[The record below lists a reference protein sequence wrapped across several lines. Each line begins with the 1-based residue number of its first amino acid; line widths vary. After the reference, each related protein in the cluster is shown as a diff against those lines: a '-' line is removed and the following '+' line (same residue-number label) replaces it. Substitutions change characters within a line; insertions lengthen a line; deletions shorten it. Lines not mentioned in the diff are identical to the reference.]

1 MPLLNYNFL
10 SVFVDALVKLP
21 QLFSSII
28 HSSLKLLLQC
38 VCVCV
43 PFVFSLN
50 ELLQSPDYCASIN
63 GKQISPCMDSHT
75 TSVGFIGDWISLSAA
90 GDDIH
95 EGPCQSIGMEAAV
108 KAGERIR
115 CHTPPS

>member
-1 MPLLNYNFL
+1 M
-10 SVFVDALVKLP
+10 
-21 QLFSSII
+21 
-28 HSSLKLLLQC
+28 
-38 VCVCV
+38 CVCV

-108 KAGERIR
+108 KAGEGIR